1 MSTSEGQRE
10 LLHLYREA
18 EKKESRP
25 TVRLPDDELAARE
38 DLASGSLL
46 RSISSYLTR
55 AQWYAVF
62 AGHDDVAHL
71 LILVLLARDLLPLL
85 LGFLDHLGTAL
96 VDQGKSQSKLSPEDL
111 ADLQKNT
118 YCQLS
123 FPLSRLS
130 PRCPRKKRGNVM
142 SSSLER
148 TRRTGPRRQARSPLS
163 TTTDFREPTPDPR
176 NGEEGRSRMDDDRL
190 GRGISADDSCGPQ
203 RASNLLTRG
212 AGKLTLFLL
221 VSSQPVDKKELQQW
235 CVVASFALDSPPEE
249 ISLPRQGADRDICV
263 PHRYKGFVKD
273 CPSGQLNQEEFARI
287 YKQFFPF
294 GNPKAFAEHVFKVF
308 GASGQSK
315 RQASA
320 HKVVVR

>member
-46 RSISSYLTR
+46 RSIYSYLTR

-118 YCQLS
+118 Y
-123 FPLSRLS
+123 F
-130 PRCPRKKRGNVM
+130 
-142 SSSLER
+142 
-148 TRRTGPRRQARSPLS
+148 
-163 TTTDFREPTPDPR
+163 
-176 NGEEGRSRMDDDRL
+176 
-190 GRGISADDSCGPQ
+190 
-203 RASNLLTRG
+203 
-212 AGKLTLFLL
+212 
-221 VSSQPVDKKELQQW
+221 DKKELQQW
-235 CVVASFALDSPPEE
+235 
-249 ISLPRQGADRDICV
+249 
-263 PHRYKGFVKD
+263 YKGFVKD

-308 GASGQSK
+308 DKNGNGTIDFREFIAALSITSRGKLDEKLQWAFQLYDINNDGLITYDEMLKIVQSIYDMTGEMVKLPPDEDTAEK
-315 RQASA
+315 RVNKIFALMDLNHDHQLTFEEFKEGSKKDPTIVQALSLYDGL
-320 HKVVVR
+320 V